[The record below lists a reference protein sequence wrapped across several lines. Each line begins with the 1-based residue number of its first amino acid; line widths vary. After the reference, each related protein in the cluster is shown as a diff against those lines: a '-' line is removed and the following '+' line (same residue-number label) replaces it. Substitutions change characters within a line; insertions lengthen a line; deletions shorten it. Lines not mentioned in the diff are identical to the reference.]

1 MPWQEQ
7 QHIWWGLRKYVFP
20 TSGQCITSTHG
31 AHIDIAEKRIN
42 QEQSWVGSISILN
55 IGPPKPRNSIL
66 PDKFTTF
73 LGNCFC
79 VERLCPHLVCMT
91 RKGIDNSHGCEN
103 HQKTWLQNAARV
115 LDIVVFEVASI
126 TAQAAKITKILGC
139 SKICK
144 SFRAKPLDCC
154 LEFSHQSPLRT
165 GEMPVVD
172 WVKLLLEPSSTLI
185 VYTEEPNNHHF

>member
-1 MPWQEQ
+1 M
-7 QHIWWGLRKYVFP
+7 G
-20 TSGQCITSTHG
+20 GQY
-31 AHIDIAEKRIN
+31 KQN
-42 QEQSWVGSISILN
+42 ILN
-55 IGPPKPRNSIL
+55 IGPPKPKNSIL
-66 PDKFTTF
+66 PDEFTAF

-154 LEFSHQSPLRT
+154 LEFGHQRPLRR
-165 GEMPVVD
+165 D
-172 WVKLLLEPSSTLI
+172 ASCWLLLIESNYYWNQVQLWLSTQKNRTTIISKIKQFTII
-185 VYTEEPNNHHF
+185 VIIKRK